1 MFETKKQ
8 IKEKAILAEERAV
21 MHFRKLNSIEN
32 IIRIE
37 ESRRTPTVF
46 IVDAIKKVLV
56 SDYQSNN

>member
-8 IKEKAILAEERAV
+8 VKERATSAEARAV
-21 MHFRKLNSIEN
+21 THFRKLNSIEN
-32 IIRIE
+32 IIKIGE
-37 ESRRTPTVF
+37 KEKTPTVF